1 MRFGGVR
8 AFSMGNVAADVWK
21 RSASAQGPQA
31 VRQEKPGVDNT
42 KLFCY
47 PQWYFVFLS
56 LSDALRKGSVLIN
69 IASQLVQTGRK
80 INKMN

>member
-1 MRFGGVR
+1 MR
-8 AFSMGNVAADVWK
+8 AFSMENVAAYVCK
-21 RSASAQGPQA
+21 RFASVQGPQA
-31 VRQEKPGVDNT
+31 VRQKKPGADNT

>member
-1 MRFGGVR
+1 MR
-8 AFSMGNVAADVWK
+8 AFSMGSVAAAVWK

-31 VRQEKPGVDNT
+31 VRQKKPGADNT

-47 PQWYFVFLS
+47 PQWYFIFLS

-80 INKMN
+80 INKMS